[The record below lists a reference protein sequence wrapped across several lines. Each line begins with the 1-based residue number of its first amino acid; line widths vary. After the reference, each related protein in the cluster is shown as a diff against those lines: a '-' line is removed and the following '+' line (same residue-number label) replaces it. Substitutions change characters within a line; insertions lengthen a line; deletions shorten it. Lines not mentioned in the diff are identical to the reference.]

1 MKDDVQGKSNTQMDG
16 MQQSARMLPKWQRPI
31 LTFLGKV
38 KDMVLGGGK
47 TGWTADSDP
56 QGTFNTGRKPN

>member
-1 MKDDVQGKSNTQMDG
+1 MKDDVQIKSNTQMDG
-16 MQQSARMLPKWQRPI
+16 MQQSTRKLPKWQRPA

-38 KDMVLGGGK
+38 KDIVQGGGK
-47 TGWTADSDP
+47 SGWTADSDP